1 MFYIV
6 FAVAIGAIE
15 NGTKLTST
23 FAFSQGNSVWSTPE
37 LEYMGAERRSV
48 HHLNILSHIIAL
60 QRPWV
65 R

>member
-1 MFYIV
+1 MFYTV
-6 FAVAIGAIE
+6 FAVAIGTIE
-15 NGTKLTST
+15 NDTKLTST

-37 LEYMGAERRSV
+37 LEYMGAERSV